1 MMIKECNQLIQ
12 QKRMYMAQAKV
23 QYVKKKR
30 LNVTIQNDTKMIN
43 SDDVTEENIKEHDPN
58 WPQIPDHPYRIVL
71 IGGSGYGE
79 TNSLLN

>member
-12 QKRMYMAQAKV
+12 QKCMYMAQAKV

-43 SDDVTEENIKEHDPN
+43 SDDDTEENIKEHDPN
-58 WPQIPDHPYRIVL
+58 WPQIPDHPHRIVL

>member
-1 MMIKECNQLIQ
+1 
-12 QKRMYMAQAKV
+12 
-23 QYVKKKR
+23 
-30 LNVTIQNDTKMIN
+30 MIN
-43 SDDVTEENIKEHDPN
+43 SDDVTEENIKEHDIN

>member
-1 MMIKECNQLIQ
+1 M
-12 QKRMYMAQAKV
+12 
-23 QYVKKKR
+23 KKKR

>member
-1 MMIKECNQLIQ
+1 
-12 QKRMYMAQAKV
+12 MAQAKV

-71 IGGSGYGE
+71 IGGSSYGE

>member
-1 MMIKECNQLIQ
+1 
-12 QKRMYMAQAKV
+12 
-23 QYVKKKR
+23 
-30 LNVTIQNDTKMIN
+30 MIN